1 MEKLNSYFGLA
12 ENEYLYTKN
21 GFAFCEQ
28 IGNYNN
34 ATTGCS
40 QSAEKYLKA
49 ILELLFT
56 EEDDVLTF
64 MKSHNLRAILN
75 KIKEKCD
82 FPVSSKDCKWLG
94 DFYFEARYPGENFL
108 VTTKEDAEEALSI
121 LERIREAASDII
133 EKERKIREEQKKS
146 MQNLKAFEDGE

>member
-12 ENEYLYTKN
+12 ENDYLYTKN

-34 ATTGCS
+34 VTAGCS

-49 ILELLFT
+49 ILELLFS
-56 EEDDVLTF
+56 EDADVLTL

-75 KIKEKCD
+75 KIKEKYD

-94 DFYFEARYPGENFL
+94 DFYFDARYPGDNFL

-121 LERIREAASDII
+121 LENIREAASEII
-133 EKERKIREEQKKS
+133 EKERKIRAEQRKK
-146 MQNLKAFEDGE
+146 MQNLKAFEDIE